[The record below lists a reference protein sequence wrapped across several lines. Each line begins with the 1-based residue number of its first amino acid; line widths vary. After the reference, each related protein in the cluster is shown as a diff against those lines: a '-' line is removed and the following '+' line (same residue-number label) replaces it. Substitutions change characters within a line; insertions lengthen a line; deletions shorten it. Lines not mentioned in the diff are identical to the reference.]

1 MSKVLVV
8 GGGAAGLLAA
18 GTAALYGADVTV
30 VERNSRPARKVMI
43 TGKGRCNVTNACDLQ
58 EMIANIPSNG
68 RFLYSALSAFDAED
82 IRALLSQYGVE
93 TKVERGNRVFPV
105 SDKAVDVVDA
115 LVSFARSNN
124 VRFVYERAQNLIVED
139 GRCVGVECE
148 SGKVLSADAVVL
160 CTGGCSY
167 PRTGS
172 TGDGYRM
179 AQSVGHTIVP
189 VRPSLVPLV
198 TREYDCLDMQGL
210 SLKNVELRAE
220 DTVTGKVVFKEMGE
234 MMFTHFG
241 VTGPLVLSASA
252 HMRTMS
258 PGRYR
263 LHLDLKPALT
273 EQQLD
278 DRLVRELSQH
288 KNASVATMLSTLLPR
303 SMVSVAAAR
312 WRVALHTQCN
322 TVTKEQRLALVRLLK
337 DFTVTVEDYRP
348 IDEAIVTSG
357 GVNVKEVNAK
367 TMESRLVSS
376 LYFAGELLDVDAYT
390 GGFNLQVAFST
401 GAAAGKAAAM
411 NEYI

>member
-1 MSKVLVV
+1 MSKVLVI

-18 GTAALYGADVTV
+18 GTAAMYGTDVTV
-30 VERNSRPARKVMI
+30 IERNSRPARKVMI
-43 TGKGRCNVTNACDLQ
+43 TGKGRCNVTNDCDLQ

-68 RFLYSALSAFDAED
+68 RFLYSALSSFGPED
-82 IRALLSQYGVE
+82 IRDLLMQYGVE

-115 LVSFARSNN
+115 LVSYAKSNG
-124 VRFVYERAQNLIVED
+124 VSFVCDRVVELVIHNQ
-139 GRCVGVECE
+139 RCVGAVCE
-148 SGKVLSADAVVL
+148 SGKSFSADAVIL
-160 CTGGCSY
+160 CTGGASY

-172 TGDGYRM
+172 TGDGYRL
-179 AQSVGHTIVP
+179 AQNAGHSIVP
-189 VRPSLVPLV
+189 IRPSLVPLV
-198 TREYDCLDMQGL
+198 TREYDCLQMQGL
-210 SLKNVELRAE
+210 SLKNVELTAE
-220 DTVTGKVVFKEMGE
+220 DTVTGKTVFEEMGE

-241 VTGPLVLSASA
+241 VTGPLVLSASS
-252 HMRTMS
+252 HIREMT

-263 LHLDLKPALT
+263 LHIDLKPALT

-288 KNASVATMLSTLLPR
+288 KNATIATALATLLPR

-312 WRVALHTQCN
+312 WRVPLYTQCN
-322 TVTKEQRLALVRLLK
+322 AVTKEQRMQLLRLLK
-337 DFTVTVEDYRP
+337 DFAVTVEGYRP
-348 IDEAIVTSG
+348 IDEAIITSG

-390 GGFNLQVAFST
+390 GGFNLQIAFST
-401 GAAAGKAAAM
+401 GFAAGKAAAM
-411 NEYI
+411 